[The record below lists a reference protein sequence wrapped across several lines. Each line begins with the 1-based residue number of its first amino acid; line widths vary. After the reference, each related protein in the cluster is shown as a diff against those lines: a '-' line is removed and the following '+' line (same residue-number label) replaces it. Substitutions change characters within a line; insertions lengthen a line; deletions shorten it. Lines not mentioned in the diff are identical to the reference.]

1 MSGEQK
7 IRAVLFYLSVL
18 IFILGLPFILT
29 YTMGYQFD
37 RKTLKFTRTGL
48 ISLKTSPSGASVYLD
63 NRLLNEKTPCSINE
77 LLPGKYHIE
86 LTLQGHYPYSSEIE
100 VLPSKVSRM
109 EKVILFPLRPDI
121 KQLNKERISSFW
133 VDEGR
138 AAVYY
143 INHEDNTI
151 YKSDMEGEHFE
162 EIANFIPLVP
172 APKKWEFSPDKE
184 KLLYFNLHQIGIINL
199 AAADENLSGEKQF
212 ILDYPSENIQD
223 VFWYSDSYHLIVI
236 GSKKISMLEA
246 KPDTQAFALLNLNK
260 KNSAAFY
267 DPHNDILY
275 FSDSQKAE
283 DGKFYDNIYKLEL
296 RAKLF
301 PFQELMGLKPNVK
314 NTNPHE

>member
-18 IFILGLPFILT
+18 VFILGLPFILT

-37 RKTLKFTRTGL
+37 RKTIKFTRTGL
-48 ISLKTSPSGASVYLD
+48 ISLKTTPPGASVYLD

-77 LLPGKYHIE
+77 LLPGKYHVE

-100 VLPSKVSRM
+100 VLPNNVSRM

-133 VDEGR
+133 LDEGR
-138 AAVYY
+138 GTVYY
-143 INHEDNTI
+143 INHEDSAI

-162 EIANFIPLVP
+162 RVSDFIALLPP
-172 APKKWEFSPDKE
+172 PKKWEFSPNKE
-184 KLLYFNLHQIGIINL
+184 KLLYFNSHQIGILNL
-199 AAADENLSGEKQF
+199 AADDENLSGEKQF
-212 ILDYPSENIQD
+212 ILNYPSENIQD
-223 VFWYSDSYHLIVI
+223 VFWYSDNYHLIVI
-236 GSKKISMLEA
+236 GNKKISMLEA
-246 KPDTQAFALLNLNK
+246 KADGQPLILLNLNK
-260 KNSAAFY
+260 KNSTAFY
-267 DPHNDILY
+267 DPRNDILY

-296 RAKLF
+296 RTKIF
-301 PFQELMGLKPNVK
+301 TFQELMGLKPNEK
-314 NTNPHE
+314 SIDIK